1 MSNETTTAKPP
12 AAAVALGILLA
23 LAGLSLIVVFAGPY
37 FVDFIMNTWLAVN
50 NSAAWVFGH
59 TLVPVWDA
67 LADLL
72 G

>member
-1 MSNETTTAKPP
+1 MNNETTAKPP
-12 AAAVALGILLA
+12 AAVVALAILLA

-37 FVDFIMNTWLAVN
+37 FVDFIVNTWHAV
-50 NSAAWVFGH
+50 SDTTVWIFDH
-59 TLVPVWDA
+59 TLVPAWDA